1 MTKDFDFTTGS
12 IPRKILLFSLPLM
25 AGNIF
30 QQLYNV
36 VDTLVVG
43 RFLGEA
49 PLAAVGSAYTLMIFI
64 TSILIGLTMGSSVY
78 FSLCFGRKNFALLK
92 QSIYISFLSVGEL
105 SLLLTL
111 ASYLLIDEIIA
122 FMQIPEGALLPFRE
136 YLLWILAGIPAVFLY
151 NYFAA
156 LLRGV
161 GNSVV
166 PLAFLIVSS
175 LLNVALDLLF
185 ILAFHWGVAG
195 AAIATVVSQYVS
207 GLGIGVYV
215 LGRRRD
221 LWVEA
226 PYRRWDHEIFRDM
239 SHLSLL
245 TSLQQSIMNF
255 GILLVQGLVNSFGT
269 VVMAAFAAGVKI
281 DTLAYSPLM
290 DFGNAFSTAI
300 AQNFGAGNRER
311 IRQCVKVSAQ
321 MVISFSFIISAFI
334 FLFAPDLMALFVP
347 DGAEE
352 IIAIGTEYLQI
363 EGACYVG
370 IGILSMLYAY
380 YRAIKE
386 PGMSV
391 ILTILSL
398 GSRVLLAYTLSAIPA
413 LGVTGIWLSIP
424 IGWAI
429 ADAYGV
435 WKGMRKSGVVISS
448 QWSDIR
454 DKG

>member
-1 MTKDFDFTTGS
+1 MTKDLDFTQGS
-12 IPRKILLFSLPLM
+12 ISKKILLFSLPLM

-36 VDTLVVG
+36 VDTLIVG

-78 FSLCFGRKNFALLK
+78 FSICHGQKNTARMK
-92 QSIYISFLSVGEL
+92 QSIYISFLSIGAL
-105 SLLLTL
+105 SLFLN
-111 ASYLLIDEIIA
+111 AISYIFLEEIIR
-122 FMQIPEGALLPFRE
+122 FMQIPADVASYFRD
-136 YLLWILAGIPAVFLY
+136 YLLWIFSGIIAVFLY

-156 LLRGV
+156 LLRAV
-161 GNSVV
+161 GNSLI
-166 PLAFLIVSS
+166 PLVFLIVSA
-175 LLNVALDLLF
+175 LLNIALDLLF
-185 ILAFHWGVAG
+185 ILVFQQGVAG
-195 AAIATVVSQYVS
+195 AAKATVIAEYAS
-207 GLGIGVYV
+207 GLGILCYC
-215 LGRRRD
+215 LFYRKD
-221 LWVEA
+221 LLVEKE
-226 PYRRWDHEIFRDM
+226 YHHWDPSIFRDI
-239 SHLSLL
+239 SRLSLL

-269 VVMAAFAAGVKI
+269 IVMAAFAAGVKI

-300 AQNFGAGNRER
+300 AQNYGAGDQKR
-311 IRQCVKVSAQ
+311 IRECVIASAKMVVSFALLTSI
-321 MVISFSFIISAFI
+321 VIYA
-334 FLFAPDLMALFVP
+334 FAPELMAFFVP
-347 DGAEE
+347 ETATET
-352 IIAIGTEYLQI
+352 IAIGASYLRI
-363 EGACYVG
+363 EGACYIG

-398 GSRVLLAYTLSAIPA
+398 GSRVILAYALSALP
-413 LGVTGIWLSIP
+413 LFGVTGIWLSIP

-429 ADAYGV
+429 ADVYGV
-435 WKGMRKSGVVISS
+435 WKGVRG
-448 QWSDIR
+448 R
-454 DKG
+454 

>member
-12 IPRKILLFSLPLM
+12 IPKKILLFSLPLM

-49 PLAAVGSAYTLMIFI
+49 PLAAVGSAYTLMIFL
-64 TSILIGLTMGSSVY
+64 TSILIGLTMGSGVY
-78 FSLCFGRKNFALLK
+78 FSICFGQKNQKLLK
-92 QSIYISFLSVGEL
+92 QSIYISFLSIGGI
-105 SLLLTL
+105 TL
-111 ASYLLIDEIIA
+111 FLNGLSYLLLDEITA
-122 FMQIPEGALLPFRE
+122 FMQIPAEVAPFFKD
-136 YLLWILAGIPAVFLY
+136 YLQWVYGGIVAVFLY

-156 LLRGV
+156 LLRAV
-161 GNSVV
+161 GNAMI
-166 PLAFLIVSS
+166 PLYFLILSS
-175 LLNVALDLLF
+175 LINIGLDLLF
-185 ILAFHWGVAG
+185 VLSFHWGVVG
-195 AAIATVVSQYVS
+195 AAQATVIAQYASGIGILLYYLLRRKDLSVS
-207 GLGIGVYV
+207 GAD
-215 LGRRRD
+215 RK
-221 LWVEA
+221 
-226 PYRRWDHEIFRDM
+226 WDQAIFRDI
-239 SHLSLL
+239 SKLSLL

-269 VVMAAFAAGVKI
+269 IVMAAFAAGVKI

-300 AQNFGAGNRER
+300 AQNYGAGNKKR
-311 IRQCVKVSAQ
+311 IHDCVIASGKMVVSFAL
-321 MVISFSFIISAFI
+321 FISAIIYF
-334 FLFAPDLMALFVP
+334 FAPQLMGFFVP
-347 DGAEE
+347 ETATET
-352 IIAIGTEYLQI
+352 IAIGTGYLRI

-380 YRAIKE
+380 YRAIKQ

-398 GSRVLLAYTLSAIPA
+398 GSRVVLAYGLSSLPF

-424 IGWAI
+424 IGWAL
-429 ADAYGV
+429 ADVYGI
-435 WKGMRKSGVVISS
+435 WKG
-448 QWSDIR
+448 IR
-454 DKG
+454 R

>member
-1 MTKDFDFTTGS
+1 MTKDLDFTQGS
-12 IPRKILLFSLPLM
+12 ISKKILLFSLPLM

-36 VDTLVVG
+36 VDTLIVG

-78 FSLCFGRKNFALLK
+78 FSICHGQKNTARMK
-92 QSIYISFLSVGEL
+92 QSIYISFLSIGAL
-105 SLLLTL
+105 SLFLN
-111 ASYLLIDEIIA
+111 AISYIFLEEIIR
-122 FMQIPEGALLPFRE
+122 FIQIPADVTSYFRDH
-136 YLLWILAGIPAVFLY
+136 LLWIFSGIIAVFLY

-156 LLRGV
+156 LLRAV
-161 GNSVV
+161 GNSLI
-166 PLAFLIVSS
+166 PLVFLIVSA
-175 LLNVALDLLF
+175 LLNIALDLLF
-185 ILAFHWGVAG
+185 ILVFQRGVAG
-195 AAIATVVSQYVS
+195 AAEATVIAEYAS
-207 GLGIGVYV
+207 GLGILCYC
-215 LGRRRD
+215 LFYRKD
-221 LWVEA
+221 LLVEKK
-226 PYRRWDHEIFRDM
+226 YRRWDPSIFREI
-239 SHLSLL
+239 SRLSLL

-269 VVMAAFAAGVKI
+269 IVMAAFAAGVKI

-300 AQNFGAGNRER
+300 AQNYGAGDQKR
-311 IRQCVKVSAQ
+311 IRECVIASAKMVVSFALLTS
-321 MVISFSFIISAFI
+321 VIIYA
-334 FLFAPDLMALFVP
+334 FAPELMAFFVP
-347 DGAEE
+347 RAATET
-352 IIAIGTEYLQI
+352 IAIGTGYLRI
-363 EGACYVG
+363 EGACYIG

-398 GSRVLLAYTLSAIPA
+398 GSRVILAYALSALPFF
-413 LGVTGIWLSIP
+413 GVTGIWLSIP

-429 ADAYGV
+429 ADVYGV
-435 WKGMRKSGVVISS
+435 WKGVRG
-448 QWSDIR
+448 R
-454 DKG
+454 